1 MVMITV
7 DKLISF
13 IVQQAPRTI
22 TGDRVLVVERGT
34 SSLSQTTTRSQT
46 PITHPKCDLS
56 SSCLSYFLIHC
67 LPSLPCR
74 LNARYAPGA
83 F

>member
-1 MVMITV
+1 MVMIIV

-56 SSCLSYFLIHC
+56 SSCLSYSLIHS